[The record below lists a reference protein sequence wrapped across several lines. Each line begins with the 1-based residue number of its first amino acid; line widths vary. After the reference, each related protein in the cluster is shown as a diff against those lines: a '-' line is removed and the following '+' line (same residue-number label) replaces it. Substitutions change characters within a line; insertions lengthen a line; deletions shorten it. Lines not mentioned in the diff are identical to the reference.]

1 MQWVGFPELAFHI
14 ARKDWAEARL
24 VVLGLTL
31 GLGGAA
37 ACGKYGPP
45 VRPKHATP
53 ETRTSEPEVA
63 DEAREPEPDEPEP
76 DEPEEEVAP

>member
-1 MQWVGFPELAFHI
+1 MTQLRWLA
-14 ARKDWAEARL
+14 L
-24 VVLGLTL
+24 LLGLAL
-31 GLGGAA
+31 GLGGAV

-63 DEAREPEPDEPEP
+63 DETREPEPDDPEGEATP
-76 DEPEEEVAP
+76 